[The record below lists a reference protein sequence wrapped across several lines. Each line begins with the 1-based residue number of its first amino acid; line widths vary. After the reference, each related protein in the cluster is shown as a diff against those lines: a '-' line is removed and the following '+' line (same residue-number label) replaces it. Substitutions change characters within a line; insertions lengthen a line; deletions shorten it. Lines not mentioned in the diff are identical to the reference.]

1 MYLHA
6 NSNNENKKGEN
17 CVKILSK
24 TGTKMFFAL
33 MLIAGL
39 IFQFCYIL
47 LPQDVYAQET
57 TLIITGDGVKNQK
70 NYTLEKLKSMPQ
82 TRAIFST
89 VNTYPT
95 KNWHVGEGV
104 TLKDLLK
111 EAGIKDDAKKIK
123 FYASDGFYQEFTI
136 KEILEDTRYYFPG
149 LKENDEYDGRLPGSD
164 RDPEKVE
171 TLVALMSAEDDKYE
185 GMSGDR
191 GIRLL
196 MGQRA
201 VTEQN
206 NPWYIKKL
214 NKIEVSREEPGKW
227 DAPIAD
233 LQPGK
238 VEPGTKII
246 LSCPNKMELEE
257 AKIYYTTD
265 GSEPDLNSDIFNI
278 IAPRWERDGRSNQPI
293 EINKTTTIK
302 AVIIGPGKH
311 NSDVV
316 ELKYEVGSY
325 SGAVL
330 TWTDD
335 PMKSQAI
342 TWLLPNTV
350 SRAKIQYMIAKDFKG
365 NFNGAQFQEIEGEKF
380 GQNYN
385 RFTVQLTQLT
395 PDTEYVYRVENEDGR
410 GEPCYFKTAAQTDK
424 FSFIYLGDSQ
434 QERDISLGYDH
445 LEEILRSA
453 YDGSQSFVLF
463 GGDLTDN
470 GSDENEWSEFI
481 NSISEVSSQIPIM
494 PTMGNHDGS
503 CYLNFFNLPTNGPEG
518 LGKRF
523 YSFDYGDAHF
533 VILDSNN
540 NALPEAKEWLQN
552 DLKNTSKKWKFAV
565 FHHPAYPNYI
575 DYKTEMQAKS
585 IRKNWVPIL
594 EQNGVDMV
602 FGGHQHMYMRT
613 HPIKDGKI
621 YEKPEDGIIYI
632 MGNASPKAY
641 QDYHDLDYIAKIESG
656 SNYQIIEIDND
667 TLTFTSV
674 SADGKLLDTY
684 LIANASS
691 DIEGHW
697 AQSIIRQMI
706 DRGII
711 KGYPDGS
718 FGPNNNIT
726 RAEFTSLLVRAFNLE
741 PGPGK
746 IFSDTANHWAKEAIK
761 TANYHGLVGG
771 YSDTLFG
778 PDDPITREQ
787 IAVMVV
793 NAIKTEQ
800 SDENKPF
807 TDSAQISAW
816 AKESVT
822 KATTA
827 GLITGYPDGSFRPKD
842 NATRAEAVVVLDRSM

>member
-1 MYLHA
+1 M
-6 NSNNENKKGEN
+6 N
-17 CVKILSK
+17 VLSK
-24 TGTKMFFAL
+24 TGMRMLLAL
-33 MLIAGL
+33 MLITGL

-47 LPQDVYAQET
+47 SPQDVYAQEPA
-57 TLIITGDGVKNQK
+57 LIIIGDGVKNQK
-70 NYTLEKLKSMPQ
+70 SYTLEELKSKPQ

-95 KNWHVGEGV
+95 KSWHVGEGI
-104 TLKDLLK
+104 TLRELLK

-123 FYASDGFYQEFTI
+123 FYASDGFHQEFTV
-136 KEILEDTRYYFPG
+136 KEILEDSRYYFSG
-149 LKENDEYDGRLPGSD
+149 LKEGDEYDGRVPGSD
-164 RDPEKVE
+164 RNPEEVE
-171 TLVALMSAEDDKYE
+171 TLVALMSAEGDNYE
-185 GMSGDR
+185 QMSGDR

-196 MGQRA
+196 VGQRA

-214 NKIEVSREEPGKW
+214 NKIEVSKEEPGKW
-227 DAPIAD
+227 DAPIAN
-233 LQPGK
+233 LQPDK
-238 VEPGTKII
+238 VEPGTKIV
-246 LSCPNKMELEE
+246 LSCPKAMELEE

-265 GSEPDLNSDIFNI
+265 GSEPDLNSNIFNA
-278 IAPRWERDGRSNQPI
+278 IAPRWERDDRSNQPI
-293 EINKTTTIK
+293 EIDKTTAIK
-302 AVIIGPGKH
+302 AIIIGLGRH

-316 ELKYEVGSY
+316 ELAYSLGSY
-325 SGAVL
+325 GYGGPVL

-365 NFNGAQFQEIEGEKF
+365 NFNGVQYREIEGEKF
-380 GQNYN
+380 GQDYN
-385 RFTVQLTQLT
+385 LFTVQLTQLT
-395 PDTEYVYRVENEDGR
+395 PDTEYVYRIENDEGW

-434 QERDISLGYDH
+434 QERDMGSGYGH

-453 YDGSQSFVLF
+453 YDGNQSFVLF

-470 GSDENEWSEFI
+470 GSNENEWFEFI
-481 NSISEVSSQIPIM
+481 NSISKVSSQIPIM

-503 CYLNFFNLPTNGPEG
+503 CYLNFFNLPANGPEG
-518 LGKRF
+518 LEKRF

-533 VILDSNN
+533 VMLDSNS
-540 NALPEAKEWLQN
+540 NARPEAKKWLQD

-585 IRKNWVPIL
+585 IQENWVPIL

-613 HPIKDGKI
+613 YPIKDGRI
-621 YEKPEDGIIYI
+621 SEKSGDGIIYI
-632 MGNASPKAY
+632 MGNSSPKAY
-641 QDYHDLDYIAKIESG
+641 QEYHDLDYIAKIESG
-656 SNYQIIEIDND
+656 SNYQIIEIDNN
-667 TLTFTSV
+667 TLTLTSV
-674 SADGKLLDTY
+674 SADGKVIDTY
-684 LIANASS
+684 LVAGALS

-697 AQSIIRQMI
+697 AQGTIRQMV
-706 DRGII
+706 DKGII

-741 PGPGK
+741 SGPGK
-746 IFSDTANHWAKEAIK
+746 IFNDTANHWAKEAIK
-761 TANYHGLVGG
+761 TANYHGLVSG

-778 PDDPITREQ
+778 PDDPVTREQ

-793 NAIKTEQ
+793 NATKIEQ

-807 TDSAQISAW
+807 TDSAQISDW
-816 AKESVT
+816 AKESVA
-822 KATTA
+822 KATA
-827 GLITGYPDGSFRPKD
+827 AELITGYPDGTFKPKD
-842 NATRAEAVVVLDRSM
+842 NATRAEAMVVLDRSM